1 MQTAPVL
8 LPSTRW
14 SAIFGSVGPAAVVAK
29 EYCTG
34 KETSSRRIRAI
45 ATIRYAQRS
54 IARPQP
60 ASQDCTPPCQDC
72 TPPFSELTRFS
83 GWWVGGLIFGADSV
97 HADSRQ

>member
-60 ASQDCTPPCQDC
+60 GLH
-72 TPPFSELTRFS
+72 PFPELTRRFS
-83 GWWVGGLIFGADSV
+83 GWWGVAGRSG
-97 HADSRQ
+97 